1 MADKDNLTGQ
11 WQVGIIVKDI
21 QKAMDGMAKIGI
33 GPFASLYA
41 EPTVKWEEK
50 GKPIE
55 VKLKMK
61 FASMGPLEIELIEPI
76 SECMQKEFLDNQGEG
91 IQHISYFVKDIDKE
105 VKRLTGAGFKLVQ
118 RGWRPTSG
126 GYAFFDTRES
136 IGFMLEIIQR

>member
-1 MADKDNLTGQ
+1 MADKDNVTGQ

-21 QKAMDGMAKIGI
+21 QKAMEGMAKIGI
-33 GPFASLYA
+33 GPFASLNA

-61 FASMGPLEIELIEPI
+61 FASIGPLEIELIEPI
-76 SECMQKEFLDNQGEG
+76 SECMQKEFLDKKGEG

-105 VKRLTGAGFKLVQ
+105 VKRLTGSGYKVVQ

-126 GYAFFDTRES
+126 GYAFFDTQES
-136 IGFMLEIIQR
+136 LGFMLEIIQR